1 MEHATVAVAVSRLN
15 VALMVLLWSMGVVD
29 AHVGDPVIPH
39 VNPASTAQTEASA
52 GGFVQLSTSGPSGF
66 DLVPTLGIAIAIVV
80 SVALYGVGVARLWR
94 SASIGRGISVRNV
107 AAFATGCLVLVI
119 ALLGPLD
126 RWATRSFAAHMLQ
139 HETLMLVAAP
149 LLVLGRP
156 LAAWTWMFA
165 PAAKRAVN
173 RIVRAPRWRSVWQ
186 ALTGLGLSTGL
197 QLVVLLLWHVP
208 RFFDAAATHAGVHA
222 LQHSSFL
229 ASALC
234 FWWATR
240 IGPARPSERFDTASA
255 LAIACL
261 FITMLVTG
269 ALGALLTFATV
280 PWYSTYAVLQVG
292 YASSAL
298 EDQQLG
304 GLLMW
309 VPGGVVY
316 MACALLHAARLLRRA
331 APRELGQEAGA
342 REQNAI
348 ASRRIVPP
356 VRASSLASL
365 GATHP

>member
-1 MEHATVAVAVSRLN
+1 VSRLN
-15 VALMVLLWSMGVVD
+15 VALTAFLWSMAVD
-29 AHVGDPVIPH
+29 AHVGAPVVPH
-39 VNPASTAQTEASA
+39 ANEAASTGRSDAS
-52 GGFVQLSTSGPSGF
+52 GSFVQLLTGSVATS
-66 DLVPTLGIAIAIVV
+66 DLVATICIATAIVV
-80 SVALYGVGVARLWR
+80 SLVLYGIGVARLWR
-94 SASIGRGISVRNV
+94 STAIGRGISVRNV
-107 AAFATGCLVLVI
+107 VAFAMGCLVLAM

-126 RWATRSFAAHMLQ
+126 QWAARSFAAHMGQ

-149 LLVLGRP
+149 LLVAGRP
-156 LAAWTWMFA
+156 LAAWTWMLV
-165 PAAKRAVN
+165 PAAKRTVN
-173 RIVRAPRWRSVWQ
+173 NIVRAPRWLSVWQ
-186 ALTGLGLSTGL
+186 ALTGLGFSTAL

-240 IGPARPSERFDTASA
+240 LGPARRSERSDTASA

-269 ALGALLTFATV
+269 ALGALLTFATI
-280 PWYSTYAVLQVG
+280 PWYSTYAVLQVS

-316 MACALLHAARLLRRA
+316 MACALLHAARLLRRT
-331 APRELGQEAGA
+331 APPRVGQASAMRAENAMTSCLSVAPVHASA
-342 REQNAI
+342 R
-348 ASRRIVPP
+348 SV
-356 VRASSLASL
+356 
-365 GATHP
+365 GATNP

>member
-1 MEHATVAVAVSRLN
+1 MEHATVAVAVSRLS
-15 VALMVLLWSMGVVD
+15 VALIVLLWSMGVD
-29 AHVGDPVIPH
+29 AHIGDRVIPH
-39 VNPASTAQTEASA
+39 VNQAASRAQPQAAA
-52 GGFVQLSTSGPSGF
+52 GGFVQLPTGGPSGS
-66 DLVPTLGIAIAIVV
+66 DLVATTCIAIAIVV

-107 AAFATGCLVLVI
+107 AAFATGCLVLAI

-126 RWATRSFAAHMLQ
+126 LWAAHSFAAHMLQ
-139 HETLMLVAAP
+139 HETLMLMAAP
-149 LLVLGRP
+149 LLVAGRP
-156 LAAWTWMFA
+156 LAAWTWTLA
-165 PAAKRAVN
+165 PAGKRAVN
-173 RIVRAPRWRSVWQ
+173 KIVRAARWRSAWR
-186 ALTGLGLSTGL
+186 ALTGLGVSTVV

-240 IGPARPSERFDTASA
+240 LGPARRSDRFDTVSA

-280 PWYSTYAVLQVG
+280 PWYSTYAVLHVP

-331 APRELGQEAGA
+331 PTPDPRQAAA
-342 REQNAI
+342 RAEIAI
-348 ASRRIVPP
+348 TSRLLAPP
-356 VRASSLASL
+356 VRASVRAVN
-365 GATHP
+365 ATNP